1 MRKIRILWTDDEIE
15 VLKAHVLF
23 LREKG
28 YEIDTCTNGIDT
40 VDLVR
45 HNPYDLIFLDETM
58 PGLSGLETL
67 RLIKEI
73 RSDIPVVMIT
83 KNEEE
88 GIMEAA
94 IGSEMA
100 DYLIKPVKPNQ
111 ILLVIKRIT
120 EQKRLVTEKTT
131 TNYRQEFGS
140 IGNLISSARN
150 HNDWSELYRK
160 ITFWESELE
169 KSTDSGMSEIL
180 KMQENDAN
188 NAFVKYLTCNYQSWL
203 DPDAPEK
210 PILSPSLFSKKIFP
224 HVRQGKPLCFKLKD
238 KQRIHQCKMIAS

>member
-1 MRKIRILWTDDEIE
+1 MRKVRILWTDDEIE

-73 RSDIPVVMIT
+73 RNDLPIVMIT

-120 EQKRLVTEKTT
+120 EQRRLITEKTT
-131 TNYRQEFGS
+131 TNYRQEFSS

-150 HNDWSELYRK
+150 YTDWTELYRK
-160 ITFWESELE
+160 ITFWNQNWKSLPIQAWSEY
-169 KSTDSGMSEIL
+169 L
-180 KMQENDAN
+180 KRRKM
-188 NAFVKYLTCNYQSWL
+188 KR
-203 DPDAPEK
+203 
-210 PILSPSLFSKKIFP
+210 IMLS
-224 HVRQGKPLCFKLKD
+224 
-238 KQRIHQCKMIAS
+238 